1 MIISFLPKKKNY
13 DDNNNKLI
21 TKSGRTWQWVQCN
34 AIVNKTLS
42 IIVGSVLFGTWFQGG
57 KHVHGFITVSYETR
71 ISMVRWFAY
80 HKDHVVFSH
89 W

>member
-1 MIISFLPKKKNY
+1 MTISFLSKKNY
-13 DDNNNKLI
+13 ADNNNNNNKLI
-21 TKSGRTWQWVQCN
+21 TKSGRTWQWVQCD

-71 ISMVRWFAY
+71 
-80 HKDHVVFSH
+80 K
-89 W
+89 